1 MPASKTAK
9 VKNPHRGS
17 SFDSFLAEE
26 GILEEVEAVAVKRAI
41 ALKVADLMQRQKI
54 SKVTLA
60 RRMSTSR
67 AQLDRLL
74 DPDNPSVT
82 LGTISRAAKALGRK
96 VRLEMVKA

>member
-1 MPASKTAK
+1 MPTSKTAK

-17 SFDSFLAEE
+17 SFDSFLEEE

-41 ALKVADLMQRQKI
+41 ALKIADLMQKGGV
-54 SKVTLA
+54 SKVALA

-74 DPDNPSVT
+74 DPENPSVT
-82 LGTISRAAKALGRK
+82 LGTLSRAAKALGRR
-96 VRLEMVKA
+96 VTLEMVKM

>member
-1 MPASKTAK
+1 MPTPKTAK

-41 ALKVADLMQRQKI
+41 ALKIADLMQQDSI
-54 SKVTLA
+54 SKVALA

-67 AQLDRLL
+67 AALDRLL
-74 DPDNPSVT
+74 DPENPSVT

-96 VRLEMVKA
+96 LKLEMVKL

>member
-1 MPASKTAK
+1 MPASKTVM

-41 ALKVADLMQRQKI
+41 ALKVADLMQKGSV
-54 SKVTLA
+54 SKVALA

-74 DPDNPSVT
+74 DPENPSVT
-82 LGTISRAAKALGRK
+82 LGTLSRAAKALGRK
-96 VRLEMVKA
+96 VRLEMVKV